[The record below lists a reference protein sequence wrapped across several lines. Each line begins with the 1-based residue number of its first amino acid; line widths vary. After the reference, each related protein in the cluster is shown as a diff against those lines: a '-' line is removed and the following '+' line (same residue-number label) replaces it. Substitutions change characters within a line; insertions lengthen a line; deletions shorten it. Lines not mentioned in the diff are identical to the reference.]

1 MHRQYL
7 WSSQNWRVTKFW
19 QSLLTNILL
28 ETIIIGSDHFAYQ
41 TQCVAQCIEN
51 TYKLPRTVMSPKISR
66 RLVSLWQTNQIKIM
80 ENTIFIP
87 FVYLECKFL
96 AGLVDTLLHFAVHTV
111 TKNLGLDPAQHFH
124 QSFYPRFFLICLTY
138 KSLRLGQC
146 WISKA
151 SSWSLQLRRANW
163 RPGNAGKISIHLAF
177 VDKLMT
183 QGPICKS
190 WTETLMP
197 VFNLFWFFDT
207 WGRYFFIV

>member
-1 MHRQYL
+1 
-7 WSSQNWRVTKFW
+7 
-19 QSLLTNILL
+19 
-28 ETIIIGSDHFAYQ
+28 
-41 TQCVAQCIEN
+41 
-51 TYKLPRTVMSPKISR
+51 
-66 RLVSLWQTNQIKIM
+66 M

-96 AGLVDTLLHFAVHTV
+96 AGLVGTLLHFAVHTV

-124 QSFYPRFFLICLTY
+124 QNFYLRFFLLWLTY

-183 QGPICKS
+183 QGPICTS
-190 WTETLMP
+190 RTETLMP
-197 VFNLFWFFDT
+197 VLTFSGSLIHEADIFSLSSCWKIFSYVVWQNQSILVTSPNQFSPLLIRPGYLHHPHSLHYSRTWFQCVSGNGMYCPQIQRTYLSDSHL
-207 WGRYFFIV
+207 